1 MSMLG
6 GQPSITTPIP
16 PPCDSPNVVTRKSR
30 PNVLPIWAYCS
41 TGILFATGRTAS
53 LWGQRASR
61 LLNPDTAG
69 ETPAYP
75 TAETAV
81 LLDGR
86 EGELQIV
93 DQIAHVFHADR

>member
-1 MSMLG
+1 MFG

-41 TGILFATGRTAS
+41 TGILFATGRT
-53 LWGQRASR
+53 RC
-61 LLNPDTAG
+61 G
-69 ETPAYP
+69 EPVRP
-75 TAETAV
+75 AV